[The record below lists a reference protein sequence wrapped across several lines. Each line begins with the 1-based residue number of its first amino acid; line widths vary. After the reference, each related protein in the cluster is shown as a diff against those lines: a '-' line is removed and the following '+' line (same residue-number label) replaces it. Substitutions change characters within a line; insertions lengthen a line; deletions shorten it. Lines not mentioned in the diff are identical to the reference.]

1 MATYRLTLELPES
14 VFQKLVRIAELSHQ
28 SLESLAVQSI
38 TSNLPPSVENA
49 PVEMQG
55 ELLRM
60 QHLPV
65 EELVKI
71 TGMPVSTTAQ
81 QHHLTLLEKNANDSI
96 TAAELEEVRDLR
108 IAADRAMLIRAFA
121 WALLRWRG
129 YPIPPLE
136 SYSSRQEC

>member
-14 VFQKLVRIAELSHQ
+14 VFQKLVRIAELSNQ

-71 TGMPVSTTAQ
+71 TRMPVSTTAQ
-81 QHHLTLLEKNANDSI
+81 QHHLTLLEQNANDSI

-136 SYSSRQEC
+136 DLPLE